1 MKNVKF
7 QVIATMLF
15 ALMFSNV
22 VPATELT
29 ETDPSEEEFC
39 FILCELPPMQSSE
52 VPPQA
57 PTTVSDSSTA
67 TEKN

>member
-1 MKNVKF
+1 MKKVNF

-15 ALMFSNV
+15 ALLFTNV

-29 ETDPSEEEFC
+29 ATEPSEEEFC
-39 FILCELPPMQSSE
+39 FILCEIPPMQSSE

-57 PTTVSDSSTA
+57 PTTVSDSSAT

>member
-1 MKNVKF
+1 MKNFKF

-15 ALMFSNV
+15 ALMFTNA

-29 ETDPSEEEFC
+29 ETEPSEEEFC
-39 FILCELPPMQSSE
+39 FILCSVPPVQSSE
-52 VPPQA
+52 VPQQA